1 MDKLRWYDYAAVFMM
16 SDISSAITMAI
27 LLGNPTMMGL
37 LPIPIALWLM
47 YENYRKMTND
57 KEPD

>member
-1 MDKLRWYDYAAVFMM
+1 VDKLRWHDYAAVFMM
-16 SDISSAITMAI
+16 SDISSAIIMAI
-27 LLGNPTMMGL
+27 LLGNPAMMGL
-37 LPIPIALWLM
+37 FPIPIALWLM